1 MRVSAFFLLL
11 IVVFGNSCRQTKKR
25 GVEPI
30 DQLYDTVYHP
40 RKLITENSSWGT
52 NLKVSCPE
60 ILDTTN
66 LYVYYVRGLYKDKPF
81 GFDLGIPKSTG
92 GESGFGSGI
101 YFKSI
106 GKESDYFLQALAET
120 YRLPVDTTLKFVD
133 SISVSYA
140 NLHEMVRKMM
150 EEGKTP
156 AGPLHHEF
164 KIFVEAGT
172 EVEPGELFLNFD
184 REYHWVE
191 LEEKDTAYRSAL
203 IKGFAKST
211 NRNNN

>member
-11 IVVFGNSCRQTKKR
+11 IVVFGSSCRHSKKR

-40 RKLITENSSWGT
+40 RKLIVENSSWGT

-60 ILDTTN
+60 ILDTTGI
-66 LYVYYVRGLYKDKPF
+66 YVYYVRGSYKNKPF

-106 GKESDYFLQALAET
+106 GKESDYFLQALAEV
-120 YRLPVDTTLKFVD
+120 YQLPVDTTLQFAD
-133 SISVSYA
+133 SISVNYA
-140 NLHEMVRKMM
+140 NLPEMVRHMM
-150 EEGKTP
+150 EEGKEVV
-156 AGPLHHEF
+156 PLHHQF

-172 EVEPGELFLNFD
+172 DAEPGELFLNFD
-184 REYHWVE
+184 REYHLVE
-191 LEEKDTAYRSAL
+191 LEEKDSSYRSTL
-203 IKGFAKST
+203 VKGFAKKHK
-211 NRNNN
+211 